1 MSLQAIL
8 DTASSNGFNKQGT
21 SEERVR
27 AVLPQMRTAIAFYR
41 KYPDIFIDTIKGPDC
56 IFKFYTYQRVF
67 LRIVMR
73 HRYTY
78 AVYPRAYIRNAPI
91 ILKKIWT
98 NLFNC
103 WNPKNYIFVKNHAET
118 NM

>member
-78 AVYPRAYIRNAPI
+78 AVYPRAYIRKAPI
-91 ILKKIWT
+91 I
-98 NLFNC
+98 F
-103 WNPKNYIFVKNHAET
+103 
-118 NM
+118 